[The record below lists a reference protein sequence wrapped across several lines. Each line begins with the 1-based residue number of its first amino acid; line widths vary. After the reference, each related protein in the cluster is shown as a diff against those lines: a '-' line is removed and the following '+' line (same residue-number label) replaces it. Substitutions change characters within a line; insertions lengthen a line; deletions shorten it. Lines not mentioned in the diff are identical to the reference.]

1 MTTARNRTAAVRVP
15 KPNRSGP
22 YSFDDFLVMVPDG
35 EKADLIDGVIYM
47 ASPDNTDAGDLNS
60 WLCTVMRGFVD
71 AHHLG
76 KVYLSRIAY
85 RLGPKDSP
93 EPDLSFLP
101 KAQMKYR
108 ERGFIDCPPVLAVE
122 IVSPDSVDRDYVK
135 KLKLYRKAGV
145 QEYWIIDLDAHQATF
160 LVLEGKKY
168 KKVAP
173 VKHIYKSIV
182 LPGFNI
188 DVRWLLSEERPEP
201 VQLVQQLLNK

>member
-1 MTTARNRTAAVRVP
+1 MKERSKTATLRIP

-60 WLCTVMRGFVD
+60 WLCALMRGFVD
-71 AHHLG
+71 ARDLG
-76 KVYLSRIAY
+76 KVYVSRVAY

-93 EPDLSFLP
+93 EPDLGFLP
-101 KAQMKYR
+101 KDQLSQR
-108 ERGFIDCPPVLAVE
+108 ERGFIDGPPALAVE

-145 QEYWIIDLDAHQATF
+145 KEYWIIDLDAPRATF

-173 VKHIYKSIV
+173 VKHIYKSVV
-182 LPGFNI
+182 LPGFDI
-188 DVRWLLSEERPEP
+188 DVRWLFAKDRPNILEVLP
-201 VQLVQQLLNK
+201 RLLAK